1 MMYRHR
7 RPSAAPQL
15 ILLALAGILIGLA
28 MAAFFG
34 LPRVLA
40 VSPQGG
46 SASSRAP
53 VTLSFNHPMD
63 HASVE
68 SRLSIQPPS
77 AGAVSWSG
85 NELRFTPDGTWP
97 PGTVTVSLA
106 LGGKTSRGLPML
118 FGRSWSFTVGAARVA
133 FLLKTDDIANVW
145 AVPAEGGAAA
155 QLTSEAA
162 GVDDFVVSPDGTQI
176 VYAALRPDG
185 GADLRRTSRD
195 GGPAT
200 TVLACHTDL
209 CSAPQFS
216 ADGAQLA
223 FERSPVQPDGR
234 IGDPKVQVLDPA
246 SGQLTIPA
254 QDPAHTTRS
263 PRFAADGRLAYLDS
277 TLQAIAV
284 FDFASRT
291 ATYIPNTS
299 GEMGT
304 WSPDGNFI
312 VYPEIVFPPEPTPA
326 PTATGAIPQTPTAE
340 PENSDRFYSN
350 LLRVTV
356 STNKADD
363 LSGSNLVEDASPV
376 YSPDGQWLAFA
387 RKQLVQN
394 QWTPGRQLWL
404 MRADGQDARAL
415 TSDPFDNH
423 SAFVWSPDSARL
435 VYMRFNVA
443 ALSELPTVWIIDISG
458 AGETELAPGG
468 YLPEWIP

>member
-1 MMYRHR
+1 MYRHR

-15 ILLALAGILIGLA
+15 ILLALAGILVGLA
-28 MAAFFG
+28 IAAFFG

-68 SRLSIQPPS
+68 SRLSIQPQA

-97 PGTVTVSLA
+97 PGTVAVSLA
-106 LGGKTSRGLPML
+106 SGGKTSRGLPML
-118 FGRSWSFTVGAARVA
+118 FGRSWSFTTGTARVA
-133 FLLKTDDIANVW
+133 YLLKTDDIANVW
-145 AVPAEGGAAA
+145 AVPAEGGAAT

-162 GVDDFVVSPDGTQI
+162 GVDDFAISPDGTQI
-176 VYAALRPDG
+176 VYAALRSDG

-200 TVLACHTDL
+200 TVLACPTDL

-223 FERSPVQPDGR
+223 FERSPMQPDGQT
-234 IGDPKVQVLDPA
+234 GDPKVQVLDLA

-254 QDPAHTTRS
+254 QDPTHTTRT

-284 FDFASRT
+284 FDFVSRT

-326 PTATGAIPQTPTAE
+326 PTVAGAIPKTPTAE

-350 LLRVTV
+350 LLRITV

-415 TSDPFDNH
+415 ASDPFDNH

-443 ALSELPTVWIIDISG
+443 APNELPTVWIINTSG